1 MKKIFASILTV
12 FLIIFAGAIFYA
24 QSTANKLIL
33 NYYRFNKVDSV
44 YTAWV
49 WQFQPKDG
57 GGEEFTFEQ
66 VEDTHWL
73 KVEIDLTTERY
84 KGSTVAGFIV
94 KTGTGWGGAEEP
106 GGDRHIDLSK
116 HTDGVTNVY
125 IVQSSEEFYY
135 DIADVDISN
144 KIFDAYFTENK
155 KIVVDATEGGA
166 WDLLENGN
174 VVESGTTSSGSATIT
189 PTTTISLSKTYQIRI
204 TFDDAVVLEF
214 PISLRNLY
222 DSEEFKDLFSYDGQ
236 LGVIYSKDSTTFR
249 LWSPISQSVELLLY
263 NQGHPNYS
271 DDGKKKDELTPF
283 KTVEMNKIEKGV
295 FEAVLN
301 GDQDGIYYTFKT
313 TSGTTSKEFV
323 DPYAY
328 AVGANGLRGMV
339 VDFNT
344 TNPKG
349 WRYDKRPTTIENLTD
364 YIIYETHVRDLTT
377 HETWGGNPDY
387 AGTFLGLAQSK
398 TLYTDPESGITVTT
412 GLDHIAEL
420 GVNAVHFLPIF
431 DYGYVDETRLDD
443 KEYMELHGY
452 NWGYMPENFNALQG
466 SYSTNPFDGK
476 VRINEFKQLVQAF
489 HNNNIRIIMDVVYN
503 HTATT
508 DTSNF
513 QYSMPGYYFR
523 QNKDGSW
530 SNGSGTGNET
540 ASDRYMFR
548 KYMVDSIIF
557 WATEYNI
564 SGFRFDLM
572 GLHDIET
579 MNLIKEEV
587 EKINPTILIYGE
599 PWTGGGTVL
608 PENLKADKNNMDKLD
623 VASFNDNSRNAIKAW
638 QLGDQSTQNANAIR
652 YAIAGGSP
660 IEYAHAQDDRQTFH
674 EEPYKII
681 NYVSCHDNSTLRD
694 EMFSAGIRAEDKL
707 KSLQMANN
715 SIVLTSQGIAFLHG
729 GEEIM
734 RSKKVSDT
742 AKYDYSGNRVNSYGL
757 SDNSYDLPDEVNQFN
772 WANKVK
778 YLDVHNHY
786 RNMIAIRRLYPS
798 FRLTSAEEIEE
809 RIEFFE
815 VSNSRIAFKIKGT
828 ETEPEIIVIHNG
840 TDTSTM
846 YADKPY
852 YRLTNKMGEGK
863 VYGNS
868 EIREGGKIEAANNT
882 TTILVEQRDS
892 VIYDKTK
899 ELPLFSEMDF
909 GMNSDIDDNNN
920 GGTNG
925 GNNEIDDNNDK
936 KPFNW
941 TIFLA
946 ITIPVL
952 TVGIGSAIVIP
963 IVIKKKK

>member
-12 FLIIFAGAIFYA
+12 FLIVFAGSVFYA

-33 NYYRFNKVDSV
+33 NYYRFNKLDSV

-49 WQFQPKDG
+49 WQYQPKG
-57 GGEEFTFEQ
+57 GDGEEFTFER

-73 KVEIDLTTERY
+73 KIEIDLTDDRY
-84 KGSTVAGFIV
+84 KGSTMAGFIV
-94 KTGTGWGGAEEP
+94 KSGTGWDGAREP

-116 HTDGVTNVY
+116 NVDGTTNVY
-125 IVQSSEEFYY
+125 IVQASEEFYY

-144 KIFDAYFTENK
+144 KIFDAYFTTNK
-155 KIVVDATEGGA
+155 NIAVDATERGA
-166 WDLLENGN
+166 WDLLENGK
-174 VVESGTTSSGSATIT
+174 VVESGAIASSSATIK
-189 PTTTISLSKTYQIRI
+189 PTTAISLTNSYQLRM
-204 TFDDAVVLEF
+204 TFEDNVVSEY

-222 DSEEFKDLFSYDGQ
+222 DTEEFENLFSYDGQ
-236 LGVIYSKDSTTFR
+236 LGVIYSKKATTFR
-249 LWSPISQSVELLLY
+249 LWSPISQEVEVLLY
-263 NQGHPNYS
+263 HQGHPNYS
-271 DDGKKKDELTPF
+271 DDGKKNDELTPYDTI
-283 KTVEMNKIEKGV
+283 KMNKIENGV
-295 FEAVLN
+295 FEAVIGENL
-301 GDQDGIYYTFKT
+301 DGVYYNFKT
-313 TSGTTSKEFV
+313 TSGTTVKEFV

-339 VDFNT
+339 VNFET

-349 WRYDKRPTTIENLTD
+349 WRYDKRPSTIENLTD
-364 YIIYETHVRDLTT
+364 YIIYETHIRDLTT
-377 HETWGGNPDY
+377 HETWGGNLEY

-398 TLYTDPESGITVTT
+398 TLYKDKETGITVTT

-420 GVNAVHFLPIF
+420 GVNAVHLLPFF
-431 DYGYVDETRLDD
+431 DFGYIDETRLDD
-443 KEYMELHGY
+443 KEYMDLHGY
-452 NWGYMPENFNALQG
+452 NWGYMPENYNALQG

-489 HNNNIRIIMDVVYN
+489 HNKNIRVIMDVVYN
-503 HTATT
+503 HTAAT

-523 QNKDGSW
+523 QNPDGSW

-540 ASDRYMFR
+540 ASERYMFR

-579 MNLIKEEV
+579 MNLIKAEV
-587 EKINPTILIYGE
+587 EKIDPTIVIYGE

-608 PENLKADKNNMDKLD
+608 PENQKADKANMDKLD

-638 QLGDQSTQNANAIR
+638 QLGDQSTGNANAIR

-660 IEYAHAQDDRQTFH
+660 IKYAYAQDDRQTFH

-694 EMFSAGIRAEDKL
+694 EMFSAGIKNEDRL
-707 KSLQMANN
+707 KVLQMANN
-715 SIVLTSQGIAFLHG
+715 SIVLTSQGIVFLHG

-734 RSKKVSDT
+734 RSKKVSDN

-778 YLDVHNHY
+778 YLDVHTHY
-786 RNMIAIRRLYPS
+786 RNMIAIRRFFPS
-798 FRLTSAEEIEE
+798 FRLNSAAEVAE
-809 RIEFFE
+809 RIQFLE
-815 VSNSRIAFKIKGT
+815 VSNSKIIFKIKGT
-828 ETEPEIIVIHNG
+828 ESDPEIIVIHNG
-840 TDTSTM
+840 TDTTPI
-846 YADKPY
+846 YADKAY
-852 YRLTNKMGEGK
+852 YRLSNKIGEGK
-863 VYGNS
+863 AYGNS
-868 EIREGGKIEAANNT
+868 EIKKGGKVEAATNS
-882 TTILVEQRDS
+882 TTILVEQRDG
-892 VIYDKTK
+892 VIYDNDKA
-899 ELPLFSEMDF
+899 LPLFSEMDF
-909 GMNSDIDDNNN
+909 GMKQSS
-920 GGTNG
+920 
-925 GNNEIDDNNDK
+925 
-936 KPFNW
+936 FNW
-941 TIFLA
+941 KVFLA
-946 ITIPVL
+946 ITIPILVIGAAAGI
-952 TVGIGSAIVIP
+952 TVPLI
-963 IVIKKKK
+963 IKKKKQINA